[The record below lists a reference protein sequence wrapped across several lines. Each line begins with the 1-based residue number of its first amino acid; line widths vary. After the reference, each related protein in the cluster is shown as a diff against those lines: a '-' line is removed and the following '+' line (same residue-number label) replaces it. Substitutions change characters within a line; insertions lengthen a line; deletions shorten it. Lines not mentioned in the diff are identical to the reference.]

1 MARAF
6 LCSLLVLAMAGCG
19 YTTGS
24 LLPAKYRKIAIQP
37 FINKVNNIDE
47 NSSVLYVPLLETKV
61 RTSIIDRFLF
71 DGNLRISDPG
81 KADLVLNGEL
91 LGITQDN
98 LRQDIN
104 QNIQEYR
111 VRVTVS
117 LTLTDAETGKVIWK
131 EPSFSG
137 ETTYF
142 LSGSQALTQSA
153 AIDAALTDLA
163 TRVVE
168 RTVENW

>member
-1 MARAF
+1 MFR
-6 LCSLLVLAMAGCG
+6 LILSTLLILTIAGCG

-24 LLPAKYRKIAIQP
+24 LLPSKYRKIAIQP
-37 FINKVNNIDE
+37 FVNKINNTDE
-47 NSSVLYVPLLETKV
+47 NNRGLYVPLMETNV
-61 RTSIIDRFLF
+61 RNAIIDRFVF
-71 DGNLRISDPG
+71 DGSLRIADPD
-81 KADLVLNGEL
+81 KADLVLDGSL
-91 LGITQDN
+91 TSIQQDT
-98 LRQDIN
+98 LRQDTN
-104 QNIQEYR
+104 LNVQEYR
-111 VRVTVS
+111 ITITVS
-117 LTLTDAETGKVIWK
+117 LTMTNAAGVVLWK

-142 LSGSQALTQSA
+142 LTGTGAISQSA